1 MKSNSKLKS
10 FCQTLCMM
18 LLGVLFI
25 TGGKTVTVQAA
36 SRMVALK
43 ADRTYSGYDF
53 TRDGKKDH
61 FKCAAD
67 SERGY
72 ARIYLNGKFKQRIFI
87 GKGADIYWCSVGTKD
102 NYLLVE
108 KYLYGGHELETYA
121 YSGGKFKNVSGVNG
135 LNKSFV
141 YRDFTKV
148 SGNTL
153 YITSTPGSRNPSSF
167 RNVSQPLTAVT
178 KYTIKNK
185 KISCQSWNAKITGR
199 KTYYAMTSFKT
210 SKSATRLNIKNGP
223 SVKAG
228 QKVTLN
234 YVRFNKTNYVYQITV
249 NGKTGW
255 VENSNSA
262 MFK

>member
-61 FKCAAD
+61 FKCTAD

-72 ARIYLNGKFKQRIFI
+72 ARIYLN
-87 GKGADIYWCSVGTKD
+87 
-102 NYLLVE
+102 
-108 KYLYGGHELETYA
+108 
-121 YSGGKFKNVSGVNG
+121 GKFKNVSGVNG

-210 SKSATRLNIKNGP
+210 SKSTTRLNIKNGP

>member
-1 MKSNSKLKS
+1 
-10 FCQTLCMM
+10 MM
-18 LLGVLFI
+18 LLGVLLI

-53 TRDGKKDH
+53 TRDGKKDR
-61 FKCAAD
+61 FKCTAD

-72 ARIYLNGKFKQRIFI
+72 ARIYLN
-87 GKGADIYWCSVGTKD
+87 
-102 NYLLVE
+102 
-108 KYLYGGHELETYA
+108 
-121 YSGGKFKNVSGVNG
+121 GKFKNVSGVNG

>member
-18 LLGVLFI
+18 LLGVLLI

-53 TRDGKKDH
+53 TRDGKKDR
-61 FKCAAD
+61 FKCTAD

-72 ARIYLNGKFKQRIFI
+72 ARIYLN
-87 GKGADIYWCSVGTKD
+87 
-102 NYLLVE
+102 
-108 KYLYGGHELETYA
+108 
-121 YSGGKFKNVSGVNG
+121 GKFKNVSGVNG

-185 KISCQSWNAKITGR
+185 KISCQSRNAKITGR

>member
-1 MKSNSKLKS
+1 
-10 FCQTLCMM
+10 
-18 LLGVLFI
+18 
-25 TGGKTVTVQAA
+25 
-36 SRMVALK
+36 MVALK

-61 FKCAAD
+61 FKCTAD

-72 ARIYLNGKFKQRIFI
+72 ARIYLN
-87 GKGADIYWCSVGTKD
+87 
-102 NYLLVE
+102 
-108 KYLYGGHELETYA
+108 
-121 YSGGKFKNVSGVNG
+121 GKFKNVSGVNG

-210 SKSATRLNIKNGP
+210 SKSTTRLNIKNGP